1 MTSETKIRAVVIS
14 SICLVYILV
23 RFWDLTGSC
32 LWFDE
37 IFSVHAAEHSWS
49 GLFSFVAQDLI
60 HPPLFYILLKIWA
73 GIGGETLF
81 WLRLL
86 PVLFSILAV
95 IPFLMICKELKL
107 RLPAIAVAFGLFAVN
122 GALIKYAQEVR
133 MYSLLLFLSLCSIWL
148 FTRFFIKG
156 KSFAALVIVNVLL
169 VYAHYFGWFVVVSEI
184 TAILVLQRIKIL
196 QTLLMVGITFACF
209 IPWMIA
215 VIQAANSGADVN
227 QNIGWMARPGF
238 AGIFDFI
245 FDAVEPFYF
254 QQSSGE
260 PSSILFISLPL
271 LVVIGAAKIVYL
283 LDRKSLEDRTAPYLL
298 TIFTVLPILLAFI
311 ASWILPVSIW
321 GSRHLIIVFAPIS
334 ILAAIFLTS
343 VKIEAVKIALISL
356 IFVLTSA
363 AFLMRLQ
370 APEPE
375 FIWCAWEKAA
385 AEIKMKEVNNP
396 EPVKIY
402 VFEDLV
408 AYHFWFALRDSEKFE
423 VSVVKGI
430 EGLNEDT
437 AYFLPRG
444 FRGVKVRTE
453 SEIEGDRFWTAFR
466 GNGLDPNRP
475 PAKNLFERGYK
486 STDQNVIHAGGSQA
500 YIIKM
505 EKETGQYRER

>member
-1 MTSETKIRAVVIS
+1 MTSETKMRAAVLF
-14 SICLVYILV
+14 SICLIYIFV
-23 RFWDLTGSC
+23 RFWDMSASC

-37 IFSVHAAEHSWS
+37 IFSIHASEHTWS
-49 GLFSFVAQDLI
+49 GLISFVAQDLI
-60 HPPLFYILLKIWA
+60 HPPLFYILLKIWIA
-73 GIGGETLF
+73 AGGETLF

-107 RLPAIAVAFGLFAVN
+107 KLLTAAVAFSFFAVN

-169 VYAHYFGWFVVVSEI
+169 VYAHYFGWFVVVSEVA
-184 TAILVLQRIKIL
+184 AILLLQRIKIL
-196 QTLLMVGITFACF
+196 QTLLMFGIAFAGF
-209 IPWMIA
+209 IPWLFA
-215 VIQAANSGADVN
+215 VIHASNSGADVN
-227 QNIGWMARPGF
+227 QNIGWMARPGLS
-238 AGIFDFI
+238 GIFDFV

-254 QQSSGE
+254 QQSSAE
-260 PSSILFISLPL
+260 TSSILFISIPIL
-271 LVVIGAAKIVYL
+271 LLIGAAKVFYL
-283 LDRKSLEDRTAPYLL
+283 FDWKSPEDRTAPYLL
-298 TIFTVLPILLAFI
+298 TIFMAAPILLALT

-334 ILAAIFLTS
+334 ILSAVILTS
-343 VKIEAVKIALISL
+343 VKIQPLKIALIS
-356 IFVLTSA
+356 S
-363 AFLMRLQ
+363 AFLLTNSAFLIRLQ
-370 APEPE
+370 SPEPE
-375 FIWCAWEKAA
+375 FIWCAWENAA
-385 AEIKMKEVNNP
+385 VEIKIKEAKTA

-408 AYHFWFALRDSEKFE
+408 AYHFWFALRDAEKFE
-423 VSVVKGI
+423 VNVVKGI

-444 FRGVKVRTE
+444 FDTVKVRNE
-453 SEIEGDRFWTAFR
+453 NEIDGERFWTAFR
-466 GNGLDPNRP
+466 GNGLDRNRP
-475 PAKNLFERGYK
+475 PARNFFERGYK
-486 STDQNVIHAGGSQA
+486 ITEQNMIHAEGSQA

-505 EKETGQYRER
+505 EKEK

>member
-1 MTSETKIRAVVIS
+1 MRAFVIF
-14 SICLVYILV
+14 SICLIYIFV
-23 RFWDLTGSC
+23 RFWDLTASC

-37 IFSVHAAEHSWS
+37 IFSVHAAEYTWS

-60 HPPLFYILLKIWA
+60 HPPLFYILLKIWI
-73 GIGGETLF
+73 GVGGETVF

-95 IPFLMICKELKL
+95 IPFLMICRELKL
-107 RLPAIAVAFGLFAVN
+107 KLLTVAVALAMFAVN

-169 VYAHYFGWFVVVSEI
+169 VYAHYFGWFVVVSEVA
-184 TAILVLQRIKIL
+184 AILVLQRIKIL
-196 QTLLMVGITFACF
+196 QTLLMLGITFACF
-209 IPWMIA
+209 IPWLIA

-238 AGIFDFI
+238 SGFFDFV
-245 FDAVEPFYF
+245 FDSIEPFYF

-260 PSSILFISLPL
+260 PSSILFISIPL
-271 LVVIGAAKIVYL
+271 LVVVGAAKIFYL
-283 LDRKSLEDRTAPYLL
+283 FDWKQLEDRTAPYLL
-298 TIFTVLPILLAFI
+298 TIFTAMPILLAFI

-334 ILAAIFLTS
+334 ILAAVFLKS
-343 VKIEAVKIALISL
+343 VKIQPVKIALIL
-356 IFVLTSA
+356 LVFVLSGA

-375 FIWCAWEKAA
+375 FIWCAWETAA
-385 AEIKMKEVNNP
+385 AEIKIKEANTAK
-396 EPVKIY
+396 PVKIY

-408 AYHFWFALRDSEKFE
+408 AYHFWFALRNSEKFE
-423 VSVVKGI
+423 VNVVKGT

-444 FRGVKVRTE
+444 FSGVKVKNE

-466 GNGLDPNRP
+466 TNGLDPNKP
-475 PAKNLFERGYK
+475 PARNFFERGYK
-486 STDQNVIHAGGSQA
+486 SIDQNVIHAGGSQA

-505 EKETGQYRER
+505 EKGK